1 MSKEMPQSIE
11 ETEIFQNNSNL
22 ADFFNTACSRHK
34 DLVAFESFDVEMS
47 FGQLAE
53 RVNHLASW
61 FAQHANVGDKVAVMM
76 PNMMAY
82 PVIVYGALK
91 AGMTVVNINPLYTK
105 RELEH
110 VLKDSE
116 ARILLCWEGAGA
128 GGASASLASVEKV
141 VLTTVGDLLGFKGK
155 IINLVVRKIKK
166 LVPKFSL
173 SSTLAFAK
181 VMQGGTKEVF
191 TDIDLPIEHMAFLQ
205 YTGGTTGVSKG
216 AILTHRNLMANA
228 AQAYHIFNPEWFKS
242 KPSKDD
248 QVVVICP
255 LPLYHIF
262 ALTAHTFA
270 LFYHGAKNVLI
281 TNPRDLKTFVG
292 TLKKHEFHVM
302 SGVNTLFEALLNNED
317 FRKLDFS
324 RFISALSGG
333 MATLPSTAERW
344 KDVTGTVLLQ
354 AYGLTE
360 TSPLVT
366 AMEYDSPAFTGSI
379 GKVALFTEVEVRD
392 DSGQVLPIGEAG
404 ELCVRGPQ
412 VMQGYWRT
420 EDSGV
425 DESGWF
431 NTGDIATID
440 ETDHVFIV
448 DRKKDMII
456 VSGFNVYP
464 NEVEAVVAEHPAV
477 LECGCVGVESEKSQE
492 AVKVFAVL
500 REGQS
505 LTAEEL
511 ITFCREK
518 LTAYKVPKHVEFI
531 AELPK
536 TNVGKVLRR
545 ELKNLN

>member
-1 MSKEMPQSIE
+1 MSKSVPQNLE

-22 ADFFNTACSRHK
+22 ADFFDNACQCHK
-34 DLVAFESFDVEMS
+34 DRIAFENFDVGMS
-47 FGQLAE
+47 YAQTSDH
-53 RVNHLASW
+53 VNALASW
-61 FAQHANVGDKVAVMM
+61 FSKNANVGAKVAIMM

-82 PVIVYGALK
+82 PVVVYGALK

-116 ARILLCWEGAGA
+116 AKILFCWEGAGA
-128 GGASASLASVEKV
+128 VVGGANLASVDKV

-166 LVPKFSL
+166 LVPKFSIQSAL
-173 SSTLAFAK
+173 SFSKIMRANAK
-181 VMQGGTKEVF
+181 ESF
-191 TDIDLPIEHMAFLQ
+191 TSIEISYDQAAFLQ

-216 AILTHRNLMANA
+216 AILTHRNIMANSV
-228 AQAYHIFNPEWFKS
+228 QAYYATNPKLHGGADNE
-242 KPSKDD
+242 
-248 QVVVICP
+248 QTIAICP
-255 LPLYHIF
+255 LPLSHIF
-262 ALTAHTFA
+262 ALLVHNFF
-270 LFYHGAKNVLI
+270 LFYSGGKSILI
-281 TNPRDLKTFVG
+281 TNPRDLPKFISI
-292 TLKKHEFHVM
+292 LKKNKFHM
-302 SGVNTLFEALLNNED
+302 ISAVNTLFDALLNNED
-317 FRKLDFS
+317 FKKLDFS
-324 RFISALSGG
+324 NLIVPVAGG
-333 MATLPSTAERW
+333 MASLPSTAEKW
-344 KDVTGTVLLQ
+344 HKVTNSVMMQ

-360 TSPLVT
+360 TSPLVS
-366 AMEYDSPAFTGSI
+366 AMDYDAPAFTGSI
-379 GKVALFTEVEVRD
+379 GRPALFTEVQLRNDDNQVISGVDEV
-392 DSGQVLPIGEAG
+392 G

-412 VMQGYWRT
+412 VMQGYWKV

-425 DESGWF
+425 DENGWF
-431 NTGDIATID
+431 KTGDIATID
-440 ETDHVFIV
+440 ESGYIFLV

-477 LECGCVGVESEKSQE
+477 MECGCIGVANEKSQE
-492 AVKVFAVL
+492 AVKVYAVL
-500 REGQS
+500 HEGQS

-511 ITFCREK
+511 IEYCREK

-545 ELKNLN
+545 ELKSL

>member
-1 MSKEMPQSIE
+1 MDNNLPASLQ

-34 DLVAFESFDVEMS
+34 DLIAFESFDVEMS

-61 FAQHANVGDKVAVMM
+61 FTQHANVGDKVAVMM

-128 GGASASLASVEKV
+128 VVASASLASVEKV

-173 SSTLAFAK
+173 SNTLAFAK
-181 VMQGGTKEVF
+181 VMQGGSIEVF
-191 TDIDLPIEHMAFLQ
+191 NDIDLPIEHVAFLQ

-216 AILTHRNLMANA
+216 AILSHRNILANVAQCCYACDPKLMEIVDNEQKIA
-228 AQAYHIFNPEWFKS
+228 
-242 KPSKDD
+242 
-248 QVVVICP
+248 ICP

-262 ALTAHTFA
+262 ALTAHNFY
-270 LFYHGAKNVLI
+270 LFYYGVKNVLI
-281 TNPRDLKTFVG
+281 TNPRDLKTFVSI
-292 TLKKHEFHVM
+292 LQKNKFHFI
-302 SGVNTLFEALLNNED
+302 SAVNTLFEALLNNED
-317 FRKLDFS
+317 FKKLDFS
-324 RFISALSGG
+324 NLVTALAGG
-333 MATLPSTAERW
+333 MAALPSTAEKW
-344 KDVTGTVLLQ
+344 QSVTKSVMMQ

-360 TSPLVT
+360 TSPLVS
-366 AMEYDSPAFTGSI
+366 AMDYEAPAFTGSI
-379 GKVALFTEVEVRD
+379 GKPALFTEVQLRND
-392 DSGQVLPIGEAG
+392 DNQVISGVDEAG

-412 VMQGYWRT
+412 VMQGYWKA

-425 DESGWF
+425 DEKGWF
-431 NTGDIATID
+431 KTGDIATID
-440 ETDHVFIV
+440 ETGYIFIV

-477 LECGCVGVESEKSQE
+477 LECGCVGVENKKSQE

-505 LTAEEL
+505 VTAEEL

-531 AELPK
+531 NELPK